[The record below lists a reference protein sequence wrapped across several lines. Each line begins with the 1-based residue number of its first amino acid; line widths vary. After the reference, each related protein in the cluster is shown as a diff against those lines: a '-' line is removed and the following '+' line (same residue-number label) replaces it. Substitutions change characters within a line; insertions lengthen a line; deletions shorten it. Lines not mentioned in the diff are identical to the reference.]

1 MYSYGNNIT
10 GRELYYDKKN
20 NVVGYFDYDLTRGE
34 RSRGASIDINNMVEN
49 YQLTNRYSDDNT
61 GFIISRYNYYIDGE
75 IKTSDRVCVIKNIN
89 GDVVSYV
96 QPEKGLFENLRIHRE
111 DISEAIREATKQLI
125 DEGCSKIEL
134 LDTMIVKIDDGFA
147 VECSFNVD
155 CDEYKT
161 VEVIDVIL

>member
-1 MYSYGNNIT
+1 MELNN
-10 GRELYYDKKN
+10 L
-20 NVVGYFDYDLTRGE
+20 
-34 RSRGASIDINNMVEN
+34 
-49 YQLTNRYSDDNT
+49 
-61 GFIISRYNYYIDGE
+61 
-75 IKTSDRVCVIKNIN
+75 CVIKNIN

-96 QPEKGLFENLRIHRE
+96 QPEKGMFENLRIHRE

-125 DEGCSKIEL
+125 DGGCSKIEQ